1 MVHCQIFRG
10 LGGPRECHGFL
21 KPVGFAAGFSG
32 VRVRVGNS
40 VPPKN
45 PYPWHGFWVTRTVT
59 RHMRDLPLGHQR
71 QRLTVNNSCQQ
82 RRRWQQLDGNGE
94 PPSPP
99 SPLPPPPPSPMP
111 PPPCHKRTTQRKTC
125 DGEDDEGRGRA
136 VVPTP
141 NRYVFSSFQR
151 GEEGYAP
158 PRCVFGICCFDA
170 TRRGIYPS
178 SSCHSSFGMAG
189 RGMPPPHRVF
199 VSFLTRR
206 GGVYPS
212 PLGNVTG
219 YPGVFQGNP
228 YPYPSKPVP
237 APTGMG
243 FTGTGRGF
251 SQTRGQI
258 NILVY
263 IYTNLY

>member
-1 MVHCQIFRG
+1 MAHPANYQANTWEFKQETPEGRQPFRKWCN
-10 LGGPRECHGFL
+10 LYRECHGFL

-40 VPPKN
+40 VPSKN

-59 RHMRDLPLGHQR
+59 HHMRDLPLGHQR

-111 PPPCHKRTTQRKTC
+111 PPPCHKRTTRRKTC

-141 NRYVFSSFQR
+141 NRYVFSSSQH
-151 GEEGYAP
+151 GKEEYAP
-158 PRCVFGICCFDA
+158 PRCVFA
-170 TRRGIYPS
+170 
-178 SSCHSSFGMAG
+178 
-189 RGMPPPHRVF
+189 
-199 VSFLTRR
+199 VSMRR
-206 GGVYPS
+206 GGAYTPPRLVV
-212 PLGNVTG
+212 PLSAW
-219 YPGVFQGNP
+219 QGGACP
-228 YPYPSKPVP
+228 LPIVSLSH
-237 APTGMG
+237 
-243 FTGTGRGF
+243 F
-251 SQTRGQI
+251 
-258 NILVY
+258 
-263 IYTNLY
+263 